1 MAPTP
6 PIAAADFKTRFDREF
21 TYGPGLDVVRDKDI
35 NDAIAQAQVMYN
47 AALWSVDDGKQAFLY
62 ATAHFVTIRV
72 QAAGG
77 LSPTNAGVGITNRSN
92 GIVESK
98 TVGQVSVSYTPPPER
113 LRKMAYLL
121 PFWETEWG
129 KAYVMMLLPKLAG
142 NVGVVSG
149 PQDASGVVTSPPF
162 VGP

>member
-1 MAPTP
+1 MSVTP

-21 TYGPGLDVVRDKDI
+21 LYGAGLDVVRDKDI

-62 ATAHFVTIRV
+62 ATAHFVTIRI

-77 LSPTNAGVGITNRSN
+77 LSSAVTGVGVTNRST

-98 TVGQVSVSYTPPPER
+98 SVGQVSVSYTSPPER
-113 LRKMAYLL
+113 LKKMAYLL
-121 PFWETEWG
+121 PFWETEYG
-129 KAYVMMLLPKLAG
+129 KQYVMMLMPKLAG
-142 NVGVVSG
+142 NAAIVSG